1 MLRDILTV
9 YFIVAGCLLLWLNF
23 RSHEVALTKD
33 DDDQTD
39 VAHPHP
45 EQNKHSRMTQGESGM
60 RVS

>member
-23 RSHEVALTKD
+23 RSHEVVLTKD

-39 VAHPHP
+39 VAHHIRS
-45 EQNKHSRMTQGESGM
+45 KTST
-60 RVS
+60 RV

>member
-23 RSHEVALTKD
+23 RSHEVVLTKD

-39 VAHPHP
+39 VAHPH
-45 EQNKHSRMTQGESGM
+45 QNKHSRMTQSESGT
-60 RVS
+60 RVR